1 MSYIEK
7 IIRILLLL
15 LEKGREKMSRLKTF
29 HDKPKQGKLYHFM
42 EYKKKTP
49 FFKTPI
55 KIMIDDPIFEPYYMV
70 KNVVYE
76 EKQILILKKEKDP
89 NTIVLVE
96 AIIEDGKLTF
106 ISRLSDQVVKDVG
119 KIIKNII

>member
-1 MSYIEK
+1 
-7 IIRILLLL
+7 
-15 LEKGREKMSRLKTF
+15 MSRQQSI

-49 FFKTPI
+49 FFKAPI
-55 KIMIDDPIFEPYYMV
+55 RIMIDNPIMEDYYMV
-70 KNVVYE
+70 KNVVFD

-96 AIIEDGKLTF
+96 AIIEDGKLTY